1 MAIWI
6 LDVWKYQWIRI
17 IDSIWR
23 IYTYTFK
30 LKPNIRRMEFLKRKF
45 FLCSLNSHQF
55 VIKFVACGIWEAHQ
69 MSELAPLRR
78 AFCASAFCLYT
89 YDYEVDDIQWRALR
103 TPYVAQSNFCNMCK
117 GILREVFHH
126 HCHNINKTT
135 WFLEKRWNSCLI
147 LEWNILLMIKGV
159 VLNSSCLIRE

>member
-1 MAIWI
+1 MY
-6 LDVWKYQWIRI
+6 KN
-17 IDSIWR
+17 
-23 IYTYTFK
+23 TFNM
-30 LKPNIRRMEFLKRKF
+30 KPNINRLEFLKRKL

-135 WFLEKRWNSCLI
+135 WFLEKTLKFMFDLR
-147 LEWNILLMIKGV
+147 IKYA
-159 VLNSSCLIRE
+159 LFDKRNHS

>member
-1 MAIWI
+1 
-6 LDVWKYQWIRI
+6 
-17 IDSIWR
+17 
-23 IYTYTFK
+23 
-30 LKPNIRRMEFLKRKF
+30 MEFLKRKL

-147 LEWNILLMIKGV
+147 LEWNILLLIKGI
-159 VLNSSCLIRE
+159 VLNLSCLIRE